1 MATISPL
8 EWLGIAMATR
18 AKQQQDRLA
27 GQAEY
32 ERNLVNQRLTPY
44 GGNIGQYQDVWER
57 GFTPQQTAAKAQSQQ
72 MYDYWMGLP
81 KVLTDAAAE
90 RRASGGSGGGSTQTG
105 PSSRSF
111 SYEDYLR
118 MLGLGSQTNVPAG
131 SYQRTGSAD
140 TALAQAG
147 ERISGG
153 PSFKPEQPRRAV
165 RPIRGA
171 F

>member
-18 AKQQQDRLA
+18 AKEQQDRLA
-27 GQAEY
+27 RQADY
-32 ERNLVNQRLTPY
+32 ERSLVNQRLTQY

-90 RRASGGSGGGSTQTG
+90 RRASGGGGATQTA
-105 PSSRSF
+105 PTSRSF
-111 SYEDYLR
+111 GYEDYLR
-118 MLGLGSQTNVPAG
+118 LLGLGSQTNVGG

-140 TALAQAG
+140 TALARAG
-147 ERISGG
+147 ERI
-153 PSFKPEQPRRAV
+153 PSTGSTSFRAAQPRRAIRPV
-165 RPIRGA
+165 RGS